1 MIIPRRYTFDGSNNG
16 GNFNVQRYN
25 HLPSATSRFHF
36 EQGEINFESSS
47 KIEFLGLTVNSVK
60 MALSLPEQ
68 RIKWIQDQCQDLFVK
83 GLVTVLEL
91 TKLIDLLASTIQPVL
106 PARLN
111 F

>member
-1 MIIPRRYTFDGSNNG
+1 M
-16 GNFNVQRYN
+16 VQTMEEILMSRDITIFLLQ
-25 HLPSATSRFHF
+25 HLGFILNKEKSILNPVQ
-36 EQGEINFESSS
+36 E
-47 KIEFLGLTVNSVK
+47 IEFLGLTVNSVK

>member
-1 MIIPRRYTFDGSNNG
+1 MSRDITIFLLQHLGFILNKEKSILNP
-16 GNFNVQRYN
+16 VQ
-25 HLPSATSRFHF
+25 
-36 EQGEINFESSS
+36 E
-47 KIEFLGLTVNSVK
+47 IEFLGLTVNSVK

>member
-1 MIIPRRYTFDGSNNG
+1 MSRDITIFLLQHLRFILNKEKSILNP
-16 GNFNVQRYN
+16 VQ
-25 HLPSATSRFHF
+25 
-36 EQGEINFESSS
+36 E
-47 KIEFLGLTVNSVK
+47 IEFLGLTVNSVK

-91 TKLIDLLASTIQPVL
+91 TKLIDLLASTIQTVL